1 MTDIHQSAVIGKNCD
16 LADSVKVGPNCII
29 GDNVTVGENTSF
41 IANVYVADD
50 VKIGNNNEFF
60 PTSVI
65 GERPQILGW
74 GEDAEYGGL
83 VIGDNNVFR
92 EQVTIHPGMHKGV
105 DTKIGSNNLLMIGVH
120 IGHDCVLDNEIVM
133 SNYCQIAGHC
143 DIGEGVWFSGGVMVH
158 QFITIGKW
166 CYATAMSG
174 INKDIPPFV
183 IVSGHYPP
191 VIRGVNRKGLNRA
204 KFTRSQQTSISE
216 AYKKLYK
223 ESSNPIL
230 KNAKELAEDGGTDKN
245 VKEMAESIIKSSKQ
259 RYGRYLELFRD

>member
-1 MTDIHQSAVIGKNCD
+1 MTDIHQSAVVGKNCD
-16 LADSVKVGPNCII
+16 LADSVKVGQNCVI

-41 IANVYVADD
+41 LANVFVADN
-50 VKIGNNNEFF
+50 VKIGSNNEFF
-60 PTSVI
+60 PSSVI

-74 GEDAEYGGL
+74 GPDAEYGGL

-92 EQVTIHPGMHKGV
+92 EQVTIHPSMHKGKS
-105 DTKIGSNNLLMIGVH
+105 TRIGNGELLMIGVH
-120 IGHDCVLDNEIVM
+120 IGHDCILGDNIVM

-143 DIGEGVWFSGGVMVH
+143 SIEEGVWFSGGVMVH

-191 VIRGVNRKGLNRA
+191 VIRGVNRKGLSRA
-204 KFTRSQQTSISE
+204 KFTRKQQENISG
-216 AYKKLYK
+216 AYKKLYR

-230 KNAKELAEDGGTDKN
+230 KNARELAENDGTDER
-245 VKEMAESIIKSSKQ
+245 VRDMAEAIIRSSKH